1 MCMFCKSFCLF
12 VLFLLAIVL
21 SVLRITDP
29 DYLFDIFKLFSLL
42 FESAE
47 VIVILMVCESSQFL
61 LANRKY
67 EKPSVKNNSIT
78 GGELRCSGRESS
90 FCSTSGSRH
99 VNLVTNPVTSH
110 E

>member
-29 DYLFDIFKLFSLL
+29 DYLFGIFKLFSLL

-47 VIVILMVCESSQFL
+47 VIVILMVFESSQFL
-61 LANRKY
+61 LTNRKY
-67 EKPSVKNNSIT
+67 ENPTLKNNSIVA
-78 GGELRCSGRESS
+78 LDRRVLSCIP
-90 FCSTSGSRH
+90 
-99 VNLVTNPVTSH
+99 VN
-110 E
+110 